1 MIELRIHG
9 RGGQGAVVA
18 SKVLAAAAFLR
29 GGYVQSYPDYGVERR
44 GAPVMAFARIAEP
57 GDTDFV
63 RQDIREPDHLLVLDP
78 SLLARPATL
87 SGLKPGGWVVV
98 NSPASPESLGV
109 PSEFRV
115 ATVDAA
121 DIAVRH
127 GLGSKAQPVVNT
139 AILGAFVRATAAV
152 TLDALLEAITE
163 TVGVK
168 TEQNRAA
175 ATEAHERVDLGAT
188 AHA

>member
-1 MIELRIHG
+1 
-9 RGGQGAVVA
+9 
-18 SKVLAAAAFLR
+18 
-29 GGYVQSYPDYGVERR
+29 VERR
-44 GAPVMAFARIAEP
+44 GAPVVAFARIAEP
-57 GDTDFV
+57 GDSDFV

-78 SLLARPATL
+78 SLLGRPATL

-98 NSPASPESLGV
+98 NSPAGPGSLGV
-109 PSEFRV
+109 PPEFRV

-139 AILGAFVRATAAV
+139 AILGAFVRATSV
-152 TLDALLEAITE
+152 VPLEALLEAIDE
-163 TVGVK
+163 TVAVK

-175 ATEAHERVDLGAT
+175 ATEAHERANLGAA